1 MADQRILRIVG
12 GTYRGRKLFSPKGRD
27 VRPTPEMVRE
37 ALFNILGPAI
47 LDCRFTDLFS
57 GTAAV
62 GLEALSRGAARVTM
76 VERSSDAIRVIKRNL
91 ALLDCDQRARL
102 ICEDVYAYRDYGQE
116 DFIFTSPPYPEIGRI
131 PILAKRLSGLVK
143 AHAWWILQH
152 PKSFNIKELEDS
164 WRLDESRVYGSNV
177 LSFFQVLV
185 KDQPSGKS
193 E

>member
-1 MADQRILRIVG
+1 MADHRTLRIVG
-12 GTYRGRKLFSPKGRD
+12 GAYRGRKLFSPKGRD

-57 GTAAV
+57 GTGAV

-76 VERSSDAIRVIKRNL
+76 VERSPDAIRVIKRNL
-91 ALLDCDQRARL
+91 ALFECDQRARL
-102 ICEDVYAYRDYGQE
+102 VCEDVYAYRDFGQE

-131 PILAKRLSGLVK
+131 PNLAKRLSSLISPN
-143 AHAWWILQH
+143 AWWILQH
-152 PKSFNIKELEDS
+152 PKSFNLKELEGF
-164 WRLDESRVYGSNV
+164 WRLGESRVYGSNI
-177 LSFFQVLV
+177 LSFFQILA
-185 KDQPSGKS
+185 KGEPSDKP